1 MTVLTYAAICVM
13 PALTFKLAAE
23 ALDRWT
29 THTARR
35 RPAAG
40 TGARARARPDP
51 FRDLAIELDGYGRTL
66 RRLTAE
72 HRRVLTGDL
81 PAKAARLRAVQL
93 AYDDT
98 LRQACR
104 ALDID
109 APPSPL
115 DPVARIQTEADLAV
129 HGLAW

>member
-13 PALTFKLAAE
+13 PVLVFKLCAE

-29 THTARR
+29 THTNRP

-40 TGARARARPDP
+40 TRAEPTARPERVP
-51 FRDLAIELDGYGRTL
+51 ELVNELDGYGCTL
-66 RRLTAE
+66 RRLAAE
-72 HRRVLTGDL
+72 HRRLLAGDL

-109 APPSPL
+109 PPPSPL